1 MYFDNHK
8 KEVRRYGETEKTIYA
23 LLTTVYADGSGMSE
37 ELTDWA
43 AEKANDVL
51 EVVGGGVQEAIDDL
65 ENAEY

>member
-1 MYFDNHK
+1 MVKQKRLFMLS
-8 KEVRRYGETEKTIYA
+8 
-23 LLTTVYADGSGMSE
+23 LLLFMLTGCGMSE

-65 ENAEY
+65 ENVEY